1 MIIAASFLV
10 VHANQFAYS
19 CVSSNLL
26 KLFAEFQTLVV
37 FSVSLILRADPDKLK
52 SEGYSLQ
59 FYQNLLMVTLLLIF
73 VPIIGAVS
81 LLFYPPKSLFRA
93 LHAQSQHDRHST
105 RGRPP
110 KPSSCCSE

>member
-1 MIIAASFLV
+1 MIIAASFFG
-10 VHANQFAYS
+10 VHANQFGYPF
-19 CVSSNLL
+19 VSSNLL

-37 FSVSLILRADPDKLK
+37 FGVSLILRADPDKLK

-81 LLFYPPKSLFRA
+81 LLFTPQNS
-93 LHAQSQHDRHST
+93 
-105 RGRPP
+105 
-110 KPSSCCSE
+110 